1 MGKQSL
7 NKETSKAVVGC
18 MVQVIADGKLS
29 FTELQIQIK
38 IMASLTG
45 NDGAGPQKTLCSLSC
60 CKEGF
65 GTEDSQLMHVDWH
78 FWHHMHSLGPQ
89 FPKFGNSFKQVT
101 YVKTGSLSTPAMGRW
116 TDRWNY
122 RLFWITKFNKGKWCW
137 GWGRSMRTALFLSS
151 LKLPYGQLLQL
162 ILKVLNVLSRLH
174 TFVIEDHQI

>member
-65 GTEDSQLMHVDWH
+65 GTEDSQLIRVGWH

-89 FPKFGNSFKQVT
+89 FPKFGNRFKQVT
-101 YVKTGSLSTPAMGRW
+101 YVKTVVLWVHQRWADGQIDGIIGSSGSLNSTREKDVGSEGTPW
-116 TDRWNY
+116 EQ
-122 RLFWITKFNKGKWCW
+122 
-137 GWGRSMRTALFLSS
+137 LSFCPPWS
-151 LKLPYGQLLQL
+151 CHMD
-162 ILKVLNVLSRLH
+162 NFSNW
-174 TFVIEDHQI
+174 F